1 MHLRAFQFE
10 EKPLSLNIGVGK
22 MITTILTAAAVYV
35 ATGIDYLVILIL
47 LFSQIKK
54 GQAKHIWIGQYI
66 GTAIIIGASLLVALG
81 VANLIP
87 QQWVIGLLG
96 LLPLYLGVKI
106 WIKGEEDEDE
116 SSILSLF
123 SSGKFNQLFLT
134 VTFIVLASSA
144 DDFSIYIPYFTAL
157 NMIEII
163 VAIIV
168 FFIMVGVLCYVSYR
182 LASIDLVSEKIEKYE
197 RWIVPIVFIGLGI
210 YIMFENG
217 TFNALLSF
225 LL

>member
-1 MHLRAFQFE
+1 
-10 EKPLSLNIGVGK
+10 
-22 MITTILTAAAVYV
+22 MIVTMLTAATVYV

-54 GQAKHIWIGQYI
+54 GEVKHIWIGQYI
-66 GTAIIIGASLLVALG
+66 GTAIIIGVSLFVALG

-106 WIKGEEDEDE
+106 WIKGEGDEDE
-116 SSILSLF
+116 SKILSLF
-123 SSGKFNQLFLT
+123 SSGKFNQLFVT

-144 DDFSIYIPYFTAL
+144 DDFSIYVPYFTTL
-157 NMIEII
+157 NMIEIF

-168 FFIMVGVLCYVSYR
+168 FLIMVGVLCYVSYR
-182 LASIDLVSEKIEKYE
+182 LASLDLVSQKIEKYE
-197 RWIVPIVFIGLGI
+197 RWIVPIVFIGLGV
-210 YIMFENG
+210 YIMFEND
-217 TFNALLSF
+217 TFDALISF

>member
-1 MHLRAFQFE
+1 
-10 EKPLSLNIGVGK
+10 

-54 GQAKHIWIGQYI
+54 DQAKHIWIGQYI
-66 GTAIIIGASLLVALG
+66 GTAIIIGASLLVALV

-96 LLPLYLGVKI
+96 LLLLYLGVKI

-144 DDFSIYIPYFTAL
+144 DDFSIYVPYFMTL
-157 NMIEII
+157 NMIEIF
-163 VAIIV
+163 VDIIV
-168 FFIMVGVLCYVSYR
+168 FFIMIWFLCYVLY
-182 LASIDLVSEKIEKYE
+182 L
-197 RWIVPIVFIGLGI
+197 
-210 YIMFENG
+210 
-217 TFNALLSF
+217 
-225 LL
+225 

>member
-1 MHLRAFQFE
+1 
-10 EKPLSLNIGVGK
+10 
-22 MITTILTAAAVYV
+22 MITTILTAAAIYA

-54 GQAKHIWIGQYI
+54 GQEKHIWLGKYV
-66 GTAIIIGASLLVALG
+66 GTAIVIGASLLVALG

-96 LLPLYLGVKI
+96 LLPIYLGIKI

-116 SSILSLF
+116 SKILSIF
-123 SSGKFNQLFLT
+123 SSGRFNQLWVT

-144 DDFSIYIPYFTAL
+144 DDFSIYVPFFTTL
-157 NMIEII
+157 NTTEFLVSLI
-163 VAIIV
+163 VI
-168 FFIMVGVLCYVSYR
+168 FIMIGVLIYVGYR
-182 LASIDLVSEKIEKYE
+182 LAHLSFVSEKIEKYE
-197 RWIVPIVFIGLGI
+197 RWIVPIIFIGLGI

-217 TFNALLSF
+217 TFNALFSF
-225 LL
+225 LF

>member
-1 MHLRAFQFE
+1 
-10 EKPLSLNIGVGK
+10 
-22 MITTILTAAAVYV
+22 MITTALTAAAVYV
-35 ATGIDYLVILIL
+35 ATGIDYLIILIL

-66 GTAIIIGASLLVALG
+66 GTAIIIVASLLVALG
-81 VANLIP
+81 ITWLIP
-87 QQWVIGLLG
+87 QQWVLGLLG
-96 LLPLYLGVKI
+96 LIPLYLGIKI

-116 SSILSLF
+116 SNILSLF
-123 SSGKFNQLFLT
+123 SSNRFNKLYIT
-134 VTFIVLASSA
+134 VIFIVLSSSA

-157 NMIEII
+157 NTVEILI
-163 VAIIV
+163 ASIV

-182 LASIDLVSEKIEKYE
+182 LASLDFVSEKIEKYE

-217 TFNALLSF
+217 TFNALFSF
-225 LL
+225 LI

>member
-1 MHLRAFQFE
+1 
-10 EKPLSLNIGVGK
+10 

-54 GQAKHIWIGQYI
+54 GQVKHIWIGQYI

-197 RWIVPIVFIGLGI
+197 RWIVPIVFIGLGL
-210 YIMFENG
+210 YIMYENG
-217 TFNALLSF
+217 TINTLFSLL
-225 LL
+225 

>member
-1 MHLRAFQFE
+1 M
-10 EKPLSLNIGVGK
+10 
-22 MITTILTAAAVYV
+22 LTAATVYV

-54 GQAKHIWIGQYI
+54 GEVKHIWIGQYI
-66 GTAIIIGASLLVALG
+66 GTAIIIGVSLFVALG

-106 WIKGEEDEDE
+106 WIKGEGDEDE
-116 SSILSLF
+116 SKILSLF
-123 SSGKFNQLFLT
+123 SSGKFNQLFVT

-144 DDFSIYIPYFTAL
+144 DDFSIYVPYFTTL
-157 NMIEII
+157 NMIEIF

-168 FFIMVGVLCYVSYR
+168 FLIMVGVLCYVSYR
-182 LASIDLVSEKIEKYE
+182 LASLDLVSQKIEKYE
-197 RWIVPIVFIGLGI
+197 RWIVPIVFIGLGV
-210 YIMFENG
+210 YIMFEND
-217 TFNALLSF
+217 TFDALISF

>member
-1 MHLRAFQFE
+1 
-10 EKPLSLNIGVGK
+10 
-22 MITTILTAAAVYV
+22 MIATILTAAAVYL
-35 ATGIDYLVILIL
+35 ATGIDYIVILIL

-54 GQAKHIWIGQYI
+54 GQIKHIWIGQYI
-66 GTAIIIGASLLVALG
+66 GTAIIIGVSLLVALG

-116 SSILSLF
+116 SNILSLF

-144 DDFSIYIPYFTAL
+144 DDFSIYIPYFTTL
-157 NMIEII
+157 NMIEIF
-163 VAIIV
+163 VAAIV
-168 FFIMVGVLCYVSYR
+168 FLIKIGR
-182 LASIDLVSEKIEKYE
+182 ASCRYSVTY
-197 RWIVPIVFIGLGI
+197 
-210 YIMFENG
+210 
-217 TFNALLSF
+217 
-225 LL
+225 

>member
-1 MHLRAFQFE
+1 
-10 EKPLSLNIGVGK
+10 
-22 MITTILTAAAVYV
+22 MIVTILTAAAVYV

-54 GQAKHIWIGQYI
+54 GQEKHIWIGQYI
-66 GTAIIIGASLLVALG
+66 GTAIIIGVSLLVALG

-96 LLPLYLGVKI
+96 LLPLYLGVRI

-116 SSILSLF
+116 SNILSLF

-144 DDFSIYIPYFTAL
+144 DDFSIYVPYFTTL
-157 NMIEII
+157 NLIETFI
-163 VAIIV
+163 AIIV
-168 FFIMVGVLCYVSYR
+168 FFIMVGLLCYVSYR
-182 LASIDLVSEKIEKYE
+182 LASLDFISEKIERYE
-197 RWIVPIVFIGLGI
+197 RWIVPIVFIGLGV

-217 TFNALLSF
+217 TFNAFISF
-225 LL
+225 LI